1 MKVEQKGSVAIPPAM
16 CRDFNMPR
24 SAGWTFIEAL
34 EYHREISG
42 PDSQA
47 SYLTEPLRV
56 VPCDLALRWCLL
68 IVSLLDNTADFVFLG
83 DHTVKTGLEGLKTE
97 GDGGGMGGPP
107 APLHAMQDGLEAE
120 ATKDKEKGGTQRREY
135 LRNRSRRS
143 NRPPRSHLGP
153 RERAARH
160 ATRAAE
166 IAEVEGLM
174 AEGAAE
180 VHHAAVAT
188 GITEE
193 GPAATLG
200 DGPVDLLCPDCMEDP
215 ARVQCE
221 LCKLNF
227 CYDCAS
233 PCDTCLRHWC
243 RARCFWS
250 IAHIGTCRGATG
262 RAKGGLASSSS
273 SSCRA
278 EREP

>member
-1 MKVEQKGSVAIPPAM
+1 MEVEQKGSVAIPPAM

-24 SAGWTFIEAL
+24 SAGWTFTEAL

-68 IVSLLDNTADFVFLG
+68 IVSLLDNTADFVFKG

-120 ATKDKEKGGTQRREY
+120 ATKDKEKGGTQRRVY

-174 AEGAAE
+174 AEGA
-180 VHHAAVAT
+180 
-188 GITEE
+188 
-193 GPAATLG
+193 
-200 DGPVDLLCPDCMEDP
+200 
-215 ARVQCE
+215 
-221 LCKLNF
+221 
-227 CYDCAS
+227 
-233 PCDTCLRHWC
+233 
-243 RARCFWS
+243 
-250 IAHIGTCRGATG
+250 
-262 RAKGGLASSSS
+262 
-273 SSCRA
+273 
-278 EREP
+278 

>member
-1 MKVEQKGSVAIPPAM
+1 MEVEQKGSVAIPPAM

-56 VPCDLALRWCLL
+56 VPCDLALRWGLL
-68 IVSLLDNTADFVFLG
+68 IASLLDNTADFVFL
-83 DHTVKTGLEGLKTE
+83 GLKTE

-120 ATKDKEKGGTQRREY
+120 ATKDKEEGGTQRREY

-143 NRPPRSHLGP
+143 NRPPRSHPGP

-166 IAEVEGLM
+166 IVKEESLK
-174 AEGAAE
+174 AEGA
-180 VHHAAVAT
+180 
-188 GITEE
+188 
-193 GPAATLG
+193 
-200 DGPVDLLCPDCMEDP
+200 
-215 ARVQCE
+215 
-221 LCKLNF
+221 
-227 CYDCAS
+227 
-233 PCDTCLRHWC
+233 
-243 RARCFWS
+243 
-250 IAHIGTCRGATG
+250 
-262 RAKGGLASSSS
+262 
-273 SSCRA
+273 
-278 EREP
+278 